1 MEWDADQEP
10 PKFIRDAIRRRQGFN
25 SSSASGEKSTE
36 LSIGEFQGSI
46 PAHVQKAIAR
56 EESEGQILQNQQS
69 VLAKDIASQKISYK
83 FAKRLLVPVN
93 ETKLRHQRLAKQIR
107 SEFKVK

>member
-56 EESEGQILQNQQS
+56 EKTEEQILHNQQRA
-69 VLAKDIASQKISYK
+69 LAKDVSARGLSYK
-83 FAKRLLVPVN
+83 TAKRLLVPVN
-93 ETKLRHQRLAKQIR
+93 EVKLVHQRRVKQIT
-107 SEFKVK
+107 SEFEVK